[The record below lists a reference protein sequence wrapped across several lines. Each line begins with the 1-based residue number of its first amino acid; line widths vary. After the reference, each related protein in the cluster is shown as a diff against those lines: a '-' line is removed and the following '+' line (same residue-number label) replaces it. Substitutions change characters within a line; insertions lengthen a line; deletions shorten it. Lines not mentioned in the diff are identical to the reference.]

1 MSPDTTGGDDD
12 ACSFSPWSP
21 SSAAAPEE
29 SISRLGGGHR
39 GDLLLVAAALL
50 LLLAADW
57 LLTPQRLRS
66 GISSFTRR
74 ATPVPRY
81 FVLRR
86 NRTASARRPGDQ
98 CRLPPSPELTTEPG
112 LRDGAQASSRLTPP
126 TALNDPRKGRLT
138 AGAGE

>member
-86 NRTASARRPGDQ
+86 NRTAFGTEARGLVPVAPVTGTDHRT
-98 CRLPPSPELTTEPG
+98 RLAGRRSSLKPSHSP
-112 LRDGAQASSRLTPP
+112 DGA
-126 TALNDPRKGRLT
+126 
-138 AGAGE
+138 E